1 MTASGIYHEKQIREL
16 CALHALN
23 NLFQSKGA
31 FLKSELDSICVSL
44 SPNHWI
50 NPHKSMLGLGN
61 YDINVIMKALQ
72 DRGYEVVWFDKRR
85 DPTCLI
91 LDNIS
96 GFILNIPSEYKI
108 GFFTLPI
115 WRRHWVT
122 VRQING
128 CYYNLDSKLES
139 PQKIGEDQDVLNY
152 LKDEIE
158 CKDKEIFLVVTSE
171 VSQKQSWIKD
181 FSIPPAVN
189 GRDADIIQLGDIE
202 DNKS

>member
-139 PQKIGEDQDVLNY
+139 PQKI
-152 LKDEIE
+152 
-158 CKDKEIFLVVTSE
+158 VVTSE